1 MKRLFAIA
9 LLFAGLAARAQETPT
24 VTARVE
30 PDSIMIGDRFDYV
43 IDVEKDLVQVVEF
56 PVFDPRDGKIELVEN
71 CPVDT
76 LERDGRRLKLRKRYR
91 LAAFDEGKYNL
102 GAAQVLYA
110 DKNILDTLRS
120 TDSVYLEVATF
131 QIDST
136 SQSIYDLKAQKN
148 LPFRFREVS
157 GYVKWGVFF
166 LLMLLA
172 AGYALK
178 RYLASRGKGF
188 GDLFKPAPPLPP
200 HVAAI
205 QALEALHNQKLWQNN
220 RHKQYYSGL
229 TDILRTYIAARW
241 GHGDDLRRD
250 HRDDAP
256 GGAARQ
262 GADGPD
268 GDPARRRPGE
278 VRQGDARGR
287 AERGRLPQGV
297 LLRRGDET
305 RRGGG
310 SRRGRVPEAKLN
322 ATTMYKSLYIILF
335 LFTASGAQAQQLPER
350 SLVRKGNRQYNK
362 GNYEQSAGRYE
373 QALQAAPGQFE
384 AIYNLGNALYKAERF
399 DRAEQTMQQAAADS
413 LRADTERAEAF
424 YNLGNAQFKQ
434 QKYQEALESYK
445 QSLRLNPSD
454 MEAKYNYAYTKR
466 LLDENKDG
474 GGGGGDQ
481 NKDQN
486 KDQNQNDQSQQNPD
500 QKGDQKDQ
508 KGDPKDQQ
516 GDQKQNPQEGK
527 GDKEDQGDQQGQ
539 PTPSGISPQEQQ
551 QMLDAIQAQEDK
563 TQEKLKE
570 KQGVVV
576 RGKKNW

>member
-71 CPVDT
+71 CPV
-76 LERDGRRLKLRKRYR
+76 
-91 LAAFDEGKYNL
+91 
-102 GAAQVLYA
+102 
-110 DKNILDTLRS
+110 DTLRS

-241 GHGDDLRRD
+241 GFGAMEMTSDEIIETMRPEELPDKARMDLTAILRD
-250 HRDDAP
+250 
-256 GGAARQ
+256 
-262 GADGPD
+262 ADLVKF
-268 GDPARRRPGE
+268 AK
-278 VRQGDARGR
+278 A
-287 AERGRLPQGV
+287 
-297 LLRRGDET
+297 T
-305 RRGGG
+305 
-310 SRRGRVPEAKLN
+310 PEA
-322 ATTMYKSLYIILF
+322 
-335 LFTASGAQAQQLPER
+335 
-350 SLVRKGNRQYNK
+350 
-362 GNYEQSAGRYE
+362 EQNEADYLKAYYFVE
-373 QALQAAPGQFE
+373 ETKPVEEEAP
-384 AIYNLGNALYKAERF
+384 AE
-399 DRAEQTMQQAAADS
+399 E
-413 LRADTERAEAF
+413 
-424 YNLGNAQFKQ
+424 
-434 QKYQEALESYK
+434 ES
-445 QSLRLNPSD
+445 P
-454 MEAKYNYAYTKR
+454 
-466 LLDENKDG
+466 
-474 GGGGGDQ
+474 
-481 NKDQN
+481 
-486 KDQNQNDQSQQNPD
+486 
-500 QKGDQKDQ
+500 
-508 KGDPKDQQ
+508 
-516 GDQKQNPQEGK
+516 KQN
-527 GDKEDQGDQQGQ
+527 
-539 PTPSGISPQEQQ
+539 
-551 QMLDAIQAQEDK
+551 
-563 TQEKLKE
+563 
-570 KQGVVV
+570 
-576 RGKKNW
+576 